1 MRLTLLCLACV
12 TVAACGSSPVE
23 PTRIPLP
30 SVPTFATGAYN
41 IQILG
46 YDFSSVPEIPACAGP
61 IGVPTS
67 GKAVTVDLVV
77 VKEGAEWVGRTTAAG
92 ADIELRFRDGG
103 EPTLGRRVFSG
114 TIRGRA
120 RDEGLRGL
128 LEPRDVLVALGGGA
142 TVEGETAFI
151 NRVST
156 LVGRVRGDVRFSDSA
171 GNTSTCSVVQIHINV
186 PAS

>member
-1 MRLTLLCLACV
+1 MRITVLCLACV
-12 TVAACGSSPVE
+12 MIAGCGASPSE

-30 SVPTFATGAYN
+30 SGPTFATGTYN
-41 IQILG
+41 VQILG
-46 YDFSSVPEIPACAGP
+46 YDFSTVPEIPACAGP

-77 VKEGAEWVGRTTAAG
+77 VKEGSEWVGRTTAAG

-103 EPTLGRRVFSG
+103 EPSFGRRVFSG

-128 LEPRDVLVALGGGA
+128 LEPRDVLVAIGGGA

-156 LVGRVRGDVRFSDSA
+156 LVGRVRGDVQFSDSA
-171 GNTSTCSVVQIHINV
+171 GNTATCSVVQIHINA
-186 PAS
+186 PGS

>member
-23 PTRIPLP
+23 PTRSPLP
-30 SVPTFATGAYN
+30 ATPQFSTGSYTV
-41 IQILG
+41 QILG

-67 GKAVTVDLVV
+67 GKAVTVELVV
-77 VKEGAEWVGRTTAAG
+77 AKEGSEWVGRTTADG

-103 EPTLGRRVFSG
+103 EPSFGRRLFSG

-120 RDEGLRGL
+120 PDVGLRGL
-128 LEPRDVLVALGGGA
+128 VEARDVSVAIGA
-142 TVEGETAFI
+142 GSTVEGETAFI
-151 NRVST
+151 NNVST
-156 LVGRVRGDVRFSDSA
+156 LVGRARGDFQFSDSA
-171 GNTSTCSVVQIHINV
+171 GKTASCSTVAIHINA
-186 PAS
+186 PGR